1 MNKNSASQ
9 MQNPLLSAR
18 NSMLAWEF
26 ALLRIAVVVDDLGL
40 DLIVITV
47 LKSAR

>member
-1 MNKNSASQ
+1 MSANSVSQ
-9 MQNPLLSAR
+9 MQNLLPSSR